1 MSLAIATC
9 AAEPERSL
17 KEETPILRMEAS
29 MRETSTKKR
38 CISYRHWLKFSQ
50 ELLSLIYLALKI
62 YELLQNLHLI

>member
-1 MSLAIATC
+1 
-9 AAEPERSL
+9 
-17 KEETPILRMEAS
+17 

-62 YELLQNLHLI
+62 YELLQYLHLI